1 MSDKRSRGRPRKFDA
16 DRARDQMR
24 NVFWRHGYEATSL
37 EMLCGATAMNRP
49 SLYAAFG
56 DKRAIYRAA
65 LETFAESAAGELG
78 RALDG
83 PRTIREALTA
93 FFEAALDL
101 YTGPFDQ
108 PLGCFVI
115 STAQP
120 MAAVDDDI
128 REILEVSLD
137 RIDSAL
143 ERRLARAADEGELSA
158 GMQSATLAALFSA
171 VLQSLTIRA
180 RAGAERA
187 TLDRIAAAA
196 IQHLLGCGPSATTSD
211 RR

>member
-1 MSDKRSRGRPRKFDA
+1 MSDKRSRGRPRKFDV

-93 FFEAALDL
+93 FFGAALDL

-120 MAAVDDDI
+120 MAV
-128 REILEVSLD
+128 VPP
-137 RIDSAL
+137 
-143 ERRLARAADEGELSA
+143 G
-158 GMQSATLAALFSA
+158 
-171 VLQSLTIRA
+171 VV
-180 RAGAERA
+180 
-187 TLDRIAAAA
+187 
-196 IQHLLGCGPSATTSD
+196 
-211 RR
+211 